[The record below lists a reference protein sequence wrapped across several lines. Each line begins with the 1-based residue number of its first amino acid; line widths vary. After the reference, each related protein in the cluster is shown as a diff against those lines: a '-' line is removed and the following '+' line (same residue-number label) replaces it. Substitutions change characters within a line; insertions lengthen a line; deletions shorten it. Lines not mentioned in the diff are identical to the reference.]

1 MLRAWPKKRGKPK
14 DPDIRQQNSDYAAV
28 QRHSTRAHSW
38 DTTAAMSYT
47 EGTIWNWREF
57 IVKAAYGTLTEIS
70 LPGGVRL
77 TDFLTMKNE
86 IQAWLDTI
94 SMVQGT
100 IIYRGLNEWSALAPG
115 ANGQVLT
122 TPGSGSDPL
131 WATPQSAPDAGY
143 QWAPWQGPISSNLTF
158 PCVGYRFT
166 PIHGVHIAAAIS
178 LVNPGGTYELGCE
191 LWTEVG
197 GALGVRL
204 DATPRVSKTWA
215 AGETAIFK
223 FPVRPAIPDNQ
234 AVVLLWTAT
243 LAGVAHAA
251 SIGRYS
257 ITSYGFNMAALQAT
271 HINGPAVTGAAL
283 AADGAAC
290 HVFPIQWSMA

>member
-94 SMVQGT
+94 SMVQGA
-100 IIYRGLNEWSALAPG
+100 IIYRGFNEWSALAPG
-115 ANGQVLT
+115 TNGQVLT
-122 TPGSGSDPL
+122 TPGADSDPL
-131 WATPQSAPDAGY
+131 WSDPQTAPDAGY
-143 QWAPWQGPISSNLTF
+143 QWAPYIVHGSTRSTF
-158 PCVGYRFT
+158 ACLGYEFT
-166 PIHGVHIAAAIS
+166 PTQPLKIGAAYLQVGLA
-178 LVNPGGTYELGCE
+178 GTYGLRCE
-191 LWTEVG
+191 LWTVLAG
-197 GALGVRL
+197 KLGVLL
-204 DATPRVSKTWA
+204 DATPRVQKAWA
-215 AGETAIFK
+215 TAEEAIFK
-223 FPVRPAIPDNQ
+223 FPNRPQIAANTQ
-234 AVVLLWTAT
+234 VALLWTNVVSGVSGPAT
-243 LAGVAHAA
+243 IYRIDSPTYGFPAA
-251 SIGRYS
+251 SV
-257 ITSYGFNMAALQAT
+257 QA
-271 HINGPAVTGAAL
+271 IDVNGPAVAGATINAV
-283 AADGAAC
+283 GSGSY
-290 HVFPIQWSMA
+290 VYPVQWSMG